1 MNGMEVAVH
10 VVSEQDETPRMRD
23 DASCSASDEQM
34 HGNPNGL
41 SFDEDVE
48 RCA

>member
-1 MNGMEVAVH
+1 MEVAVH
-10 VVSEQDETPRMRD
+10 IVSELDEAPRMGD
-23 DASCSASDEQM
+23 NASCSTSDEQI